1 MLPDTEEERI
11 PNEVQEEVQEQVEQ
25 NVEAPDT
32 PTEEP
37 AKPAEPAE
45 EYDEIVYNK
54 QLVRVPKSQRKELL
68 QKGYNYDKVRSQRD
82 QLEAALKHAA
92 QLAGYEDTDSYLY
105 ALEQDRIRAAAESKG
120 VPVEV
125 YTKLQQME
133 IEIKQSQTERL
144 LNQQREALLNKP
156 HFKEH
161 EAEIVAIGKQIGD
174 LDAAYAYYL
183 KENYTKLTE
192 EIRKQ
197 AVEDFKR
204 QASKGGVQGSDDA
217 PAVAGDIPLTK
228 AERAH
233 AERQVARGYFKDVQ
247 EWARWHKSNG

>member
-11 PNEVQEEVQEQVEQ
+11 PNEVQEEE
-25 NVEAPDT
+25 EAQDQTSEETPDK
-32 PTEEP
+32 PVDEE
-37 AKPAEPAE
+37 EF
-45 EYDEIVYNK
+45 DEILYNK
-54 QLVRVPKSQRKELL
+54 QLVRVPKSQRKDLL
-68 QKGYNYDKVRSQRD
+68 QKGYNYDKVKTQRD
-82 QLEAALKHAA
+82 QLDAALKHAA
-92 QLAGYEDTDSYLY
+92 QLAGYADTDSYLS

-133 IEIKQSQTERL
+133 TEIKQSQAERL

-247 EWARWHKSNG
+247 EWARWHKANG